1 MQYGLYIFDFDD
13 QVRAGYI
20 NGYIYFNSTLPLANA
35 SIKSLL
41 NNKEFL
47 TDENGFFDFGFPS
60 GNQLFIINEQDTVE
74 IDIFPQQENQINIY
88 LGDDINLG
96 DINNDSI
103 VNVLDVILVIN
114 FILQTNS
121 PTLSEFWAA
130 DLNQDNLINIQDI
143 ILIIQSILEL

>member
-1 MQYGLYIFDFDD
+1 LFRY
-13 QVRAGYI
+13 
-20 NGYIYFNSTLPLANA
+20 
-35 SIKSLL
+35 
-41 NNKEFL
+41 NNFW
-47 TDENGFFDFGFPS
+47 
-60 GNQLFIINEQDTVE
+60 NQLFVVNEQDTVE
-74 IDIFPQQENQINIY
+74 IEILPQQENQINIY

-114 FILQTNS
+114 FILQTNN

-143 ILIIQSILEL
+143 ILIIQSILEQ